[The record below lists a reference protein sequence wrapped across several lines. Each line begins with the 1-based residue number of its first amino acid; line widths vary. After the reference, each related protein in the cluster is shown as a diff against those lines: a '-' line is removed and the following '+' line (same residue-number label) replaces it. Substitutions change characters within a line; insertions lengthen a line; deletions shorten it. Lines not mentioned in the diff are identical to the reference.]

1 MTLIIEIKYR
11 NTLNKKFYKNR
22 KKKWIFQY
30 HELLMKFNYYRKIFN
45 TI

>member
-22 KKKWIFQY
+22 KKKMDIP
-30 HELLMKFNYYRKIFN
+30 IS
-45 TI
+45 